1 MKKWNNLGTNLW
13 IHTEKLAS
21 WDYLGNSKTKLKLK
35 VGYQGKIL
43 IWLSQNFR
51 KDFLLIIDP
60 KWMQPRREGYSWFL
74 LVSV

>member
-1 MKKWNNLGTNLW
+1 MGGSAGDHEVGPGKVSVGANLGTNLW

-51 KDFLLIIDP
+51 KGFLLIIDP
-60 KWMQPRREGYSWFL
+60 K
-74 LVSV
+74 